1 MLSRVK
7 KYTPIAYSL
16 IASAVFLD
24 SLRFKFTN
32 AIETQVIF
40 GRLDAW
46 AASLGAP
53 GLFAQ
58 TGLFSQYVIGSAEL
72 LAATLLL
79 LGLFPALRR
88 LQTIGALIAVAV
100 MTGAVNFHLWTP
112 LGIDPN
118 NDGGGL
124 FVMAVTVWLSS
135 IAMLIARRETLF
147 AILSGIRD
155 VLVPPMQYGG
165 YCAWAMADGKYAK
178 GNAKYW
184 KIVDGKLYLN
194 YNAGIQKKWN
204 ADVPGFIEKADTQW
218 QDLQE

>member
-1 MLSRVK
+1 MLARLKIYAPV
-7 KYTPIAYSL
+7 AYSL

-46 AASLGAP
+46 AVSLGAP

-58 TGLFSQYVIGSAEL
+58 TGLFSQYVIGTAEL
-72 LAATLLL
+72 FASTLLL

-88 LQTIGALIAVAV
+88 LQTLGALIAVAV

-124 FVMAVTVWLSS
+124 FFMAVTVWISS
-135 IAMLIARRETLF
+135 VAMLVARRKTLF
-147 AILSGIRD
+147 TILSELRD
-155 VLVPPMQYGG
+155 VIVPPTERSMPSE
-165 YCAWAMADGKYAK
+165 ARHAPA
-178 GNAKYW
+178 
-184 KIVDGKLYLN
+184 
-194 YNAGIQKKWN
+194 
-204 ADVPGFIEKADTQW
+204 
-218 QDLQE
+218 

>member
-1 MLSRVK
+1 MLAK
-7 KYTPIAYSL
+7 IKTYTPIAYSL

-32 AIETQVIF
+32 AVETQVIF

-46 AASLGAP
+46 ATSLGAP

-72 LAATLLL
+72 VASTLLL
-79 LGLFPALRR
+79 LGLVPALRR
-88 LQTIGALIAVAV
+88 LQTLGALVAVAV

-124 FVMAVTVWLSS
+124 FAMAVTVWLTS
-135 IAMLIARRETLF
+135 IAMLIARRKTLF
-147 AILSGIRD
+147 AILSGIAA
-155 VLVPPMQYGG
+155 VNVPPQQT
-165 YCAWAMADGKYAK
+165 
-178 GNAKYW
+178 
-184 KIVDGKLYLN
+184 V
-194 YNAGIQKKWN
+194 
-204 ADVPGFIEKADTQW
+204 
-218 QDLQE
+218 LQTEAQPLTA

>member
-1 MLSRVK
+1 MITRMK
-7 KYTPIAYSL
+7 RYAPIAYSL
-16 IASAVFLD
+16 VASAVFLD
-24 SLRFKFTN
+24 SLRFKYTN

-46 AASLGAP
+46 ATSLGAP

-58 TGLFSQYVIGSAEL
+58 TGLFSQYVIGTAEL

-79 LGLFPALRR
+79 LGLFPAFRR
-88 LQTIGALIAVAV
+88 LQTLGALIAVAV

-135 IAMLIARRETLF
+135 IAMLIARRKTLF
-147 AILSGIRD
+147 TILSGIRD
-155 VLVPPMQYGG
+155 VLVPP
-165 YCAWAMADGKYAK
+165 AETALHSEARHAV
-178 GNAKYW
+178 A
-184 KIVDGKLYLN
+184 
-194 YNAGIQKKWN
+194 
-204 ADVPGFIEKADTQW
+204 
-218 QDLQE
+218 

>member
-1 MLSRVK
+1 MLAK
-7 KYTPIAYSL
+7 IKTYTPIAYSL

-32 AIETQVIF
+32 AVETQVIF

-46 AASLGAP
+46 ATSFGAP

-72 LAATLLL
+72 VASTLLL
-79 LGLFPALRR
+79 LGLVPALRR
-88 LQTIGALIAVAV
+88 LQTLGALVAVAV

-124 FVMAVTVWLSS
+124 FAMAVTVWLTS
-135 IAMLIARRETLF
+135 IAMLIARRKTLF
-147 AILSGIRD
+147 AIVSGIAA
-155 VLVPPMQYGG
+155 VIVPPQQT
-165 YCAWAMADGKYAK
+165 A
-178 GNAKYW
+178 
-184 KIVDGKLYLN
+184 
-194 YNAGIQKKWN
+194 
-204 ADVPGFIEKADTQW
+204 
-218 QDLQE
+218 LQTEARPLTA

>member
-1 MLSRVK
+1 MPARIRTWL
-7 KYTPIAYSL
+7 PIAYSL
-16 IASAVFLD
+16 VAAAVFLD

-32 AIETQVIF
+32 AVETQVIF

-46 AASLGAP
+46 AAGFGAK

-72 LAATLLL
+72 GASTLLL

-88 LQTIGALIAVAV
+88 LQTVGALIAVAV

-124 FVMAVTVWLSS
+124 FAMAVTVWLCS
-135 IAMLIARRETLF
+135 IVMLVARRRTLF
-147 AILSGIRD
+147 AILGGIASA
-155 VLVPPMQYGG
+155 LVPPRETIPQPESGTPLPEALVRPPAGPLTLPLANPSGG
-165 YCAWAMADGKYAK
+165 RSRFLK
-178 GNAKYW
+178 GYRR
-184 KIVDGKLYLN
+184 
-194 YNAGIQKKWN
+194 
-204 ADVPGFIEKADTQW
+204 
-218 QDLQE
+218 